1 MDSRRSCVRIS
12 HLRLQVSRVSI
23 LPAMGS
29 FSDRLIQTI
38 MELVSLYLTV
48 ELLDPHSLTPQAG
61 RTSFTPGP
69 ALYMNDYI
77 SDSGYS
83 PRPQLSP
90 ITSPYPEPE
99 LSPRRLYSSQSS
111 RLMNPYSWC
120 GWIICRSESTR
131 IQRTLSTITPSSS
144 LGASIPATSSLEIP
158 MGYHSQQSFK
168 RKESMKSAAWQN
180 GDIESYRGHIKE
192 MSRDHNGCRALQQSL
207 DNCPEKVVSMIYD
220 EVGNELTDLMMDSF
234 GNYLFQKLLDV
245 SSPEQRREVLK
256 KVKSRIVDA
265 SYNVHGTRSV
275 QRLIQVCN
283 EPDMVQDIMD
293 ALRGHIAALSS
304 HSNGN
309 HVIQRCLQHMPEEYR
324 VYVFEEVVKS
334 CVEISTHRHGCC
346 VVQRCLDSA
355 PKKYHDMLLD
365 AIVDH
370 SVDLICNPFGNYVI
384 QYLIEHGEASESE
397 RITRCVLGKVAN
409 LSCQKYS
416 SNVIEKILVCATPS
430 VRGEIVDEIATS
442 PDLHNLLHDK
452 FANYV
457 IQKALKLGNDEQRQ
471 QLLKAIRPYEE
482 ELSKSTGG
490 RHILSQLNEIST
502 PNSQNW
508 SRM

>member
-1 MDSRRSCVRIS
+1 
-12 HLRLQVSRVSI
+12 
-23 LPAMGS
+23 MGS

-245 SSPEQRREVLK
+245 SSPEQRREV
-256 KVKSRIVDA
+256 
-265 SYNVHGTRSV
+265 
-275 QRLIQVCN
+275 VC
-283 EPDMVQDIMD
+283 
-293 ALRGHIAALSS
+293 
-304 HSNGN
+304 
-309 HVIQRCLQHMPEEYR
+309 
-324 VYVFEEVVKS
+324 FEKMK
-334 CVEISTHRHGCC
+334 
-346 VVQRCLDSA
+346 L
-355 PKKYHDMLLD
+355 
-365 AIVDH
+365 
-370 SVDLICNPFGNYVI
+370 
-384 QYLIEHGEASESE
+384 
-397 RITRCVLGKVAN
+397 VLA
-409 LSCQKYS
+409 
-416 SNVIEKILVCATPS
+416 
-430 VRGEIVDEIATS
+430 
-442 PDLHNLLHDK
+442 
-452 FANYV
+452 
-457 IQKALKLGNDEQRQ
+457 
-471 QLLKAIRPYEE
+471 
-482 ELSKSTGG
+482 
-490 RHILSQLNEIST
+490 
-502 PNSQNW
+502 
-508 SRM
+508 